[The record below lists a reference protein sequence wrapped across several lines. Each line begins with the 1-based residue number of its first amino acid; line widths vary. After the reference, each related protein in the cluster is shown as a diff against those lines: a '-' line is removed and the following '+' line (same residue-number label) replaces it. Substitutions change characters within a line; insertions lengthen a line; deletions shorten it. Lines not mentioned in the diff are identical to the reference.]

1 MSEQRIP
8 FFPYQMVRELAVA
21 SFVLGILILLS
32 AYLPAPLDQEAMPGE
47 ITAIEPQ
54 WYLSPLFGLL
64 ALWGS
69 SANLSMVVALPVA
82 VLILILLLPFID
94 RGEKEVAKPLQ
105 RRAWSIAGI
114 AFVLFILYF
123 AYYAYTTGVA
133 SYAALK

>member
-1 MSEQRIP
+1 MGEQRIP

-32 AYLPAPLDQEAMPGE
+32 AYIPAPLGQEAMPGE

-64 ALWGS
+64 VFWGS
-69 SANLSMVVALPVA
+69 SANLTMAVALPVA

-94 RGEKEVAKPLQ
+94 RGGREAARPLQ
-105 RRAWSIAGI
+105 RRAWSLAGI
-114 AFVLFILYF
+114 AFVLLILCF
-123 AYYAYTTGVA
+123 AYYAYTTGITG
-133 SYAALK
+133 YAALK